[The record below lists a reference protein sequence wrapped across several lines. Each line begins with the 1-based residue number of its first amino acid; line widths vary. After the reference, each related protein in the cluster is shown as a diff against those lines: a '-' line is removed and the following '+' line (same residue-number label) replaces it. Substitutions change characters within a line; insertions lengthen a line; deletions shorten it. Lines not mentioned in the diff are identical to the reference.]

1 MKIHF
6 FLVLLYTLIGVV
18 FSSSSY
24 SKNTDFNYN
33 AKNLSGYFSALIS
46 FNDFDYLKSKQ
57 FFKKIKGSF
66 KSPIKVSLNFDENS
80 ADACPIFVGR
90 YFLVSTRHCLATNL
104 CF

>member
-46 FNDFDYLKSKQ
+46 FNDFDYLKSKE
-57 FFKKIKGSF
+57 FFKKIKVVLEEYGNLILF
-66 KSPIKVSLNFDENS
+66 TI
-80 ADACPIFVGR
+80 
-90 YFLVSTRHCLATNL
+90 FLVL
-104 CF
+104 

>member
-46 FNDFDYLKSKQ
+46 FNDFDYLDEDIR
-57 FFKKIKGSF
+57 FFLIILNKL
-66 KSPIKVSLNFDENS
+66 PILQLHYLDN
-80 ADACPIFVGR
+80 
-90 YFLVSTRHCLATNL
+90 
-104 CF
+104 